1 MKIRTNEEVKNF
13 WNVINN
19 CSNTVYLVTSKGEQ
33 YDLKTAAGWFKGV
46 EALKNADDFYSEPEI
61 YTNSFEDETLIARY
75 ILSNRETNHAA

>member
-33 YDLKTAAGWFKGV
+33 YDLKTTAGWFKGV
-46 EALKNADDFYSEPEI
+46 EALRGADDYSEPEI
-61 YTNSFEDETLIARY
+61 FTNSFEDETRIARY
-75 ILSNRETNHAA
+75 ILSTKHRAA